1 MNGTLNYK
9 NLEINDNK
17 CRYSF
22 EDENNDYESIVEQ
35 MNCQD
40 YLKEI
45 LKKPEEAEINY
56 FKEKIK
62 NLDIKEQILLNSLD
76 EISSE
81 IIKDEQQIVLFNT
94 STNKEGDINDK
105 NISETIYNTISRMVH
120 KSLHKKKMVNGKEDK
135 DCIFYDSLNKQLESD
150 INIRNNNIEKLIH
163 SLKEQ
168 NKSFEFIAI
177 KSIMISITNLMTE
190 LIQNYLAKI
199 NKLMMI
205 DDNKGDNSID
215 YEDFEKDEF
224 NIIEANI
231 FEDIYNDFV
240 SKSNLCSSELE
251 EFFILSFG
259 IFREK
264 YQMNFTLSELF
275 TDIFW
280 NSIFHNKKLCS
291 LYINSYLNDDI
302 YEEAKKYLKKIA
314 AIILKVNIP
323 LKHQIVELLSVHQL
337 EAKEKTDLMT
347 LIESQKKKYHW
358 EITKSER
365 EKEKEKEKL
374 NKINYMEK
382 TKELNLNLNSNNNE
396 KSIDKNIEKN
406 GHSINNNYIMNPD
419 NNIKFNVI
427 TANDISVIKSKKQKQ
442 IINETKPTILNSSI
456 SKENNK
462 EKAKENKEKEENYK
476 KYLKKNNDSD
486 SDMDHKTIDEIYNYI
501 NGDKIVKNKRKKKTR
516 KNKKAKKEESIVEE
530 NQEEIEDSIVLQF
543 KEDLKDK
550 LIHARFITKIRPCIS
565 EEWIKKVISSGD

>member
-22 EDENNDYESIVEQ
+22 EDENNDYESIEEQ

-40 YLKEI
+40 YFKEI

-56 FKEKIK
+56 IKEKIK

-224 NIIEANI
+224 SIIEMKI

-280 NSIFHNKKLCS
+280 NSIFHNKKLCT
-291 LYINSYLNDDI
+291 LYINSYLSDGI

-374 NKINYMEK
+374 NKINYMKK
-382 TKELNLNLNSNNNE
+382 TEELNLNLNSNNNE

-406 GHSINNNYIMNPD
+406 SHSINNNNIMNPD

-427 TANDISVIKSKKQKQ
+427 TANDISVIKPKKQKQ
-442 IINETKPTILNSSI
+442 IITETKPTILNSSI

-476 KYLKKNNDSD
+476 KYLKKNNDID

-501 NGDKIVKNKRKKKTR
+501 NGDKIVKNKRKKKSR

-550 LIHARFITKIRPCIS
+550 SIHARFITKIRPCIS
-565 EEWIKKVISSGD
+565 EEWIKNVISSGD

>member
-22 EDENNDYESIVEQ
+22 EDENNDYESIEEH

-40 YLKEI
+40 YFKEI

-56 FKEKIK
+56 IKEKIK

-205 DDNKGDNSID
+205 DDNKGNNSID

-224 NIIEANI
+224 SIIEMKI

-280 NSIFHNKKLCS
+280 NSIFHNKKLCT
-291 LYINSYLNDDI
+291 LYINSYLSDDI
-302 YEEAKKYLKKIA
+302 KEEAKKYLKKIA

-374 NKINYMEK
+374 NKINYMKK
-382 TKELNLNLNSNNNE
+382 TEELNLNLNSNNNE

-406 GHSINNNYIMNPD
+406 SHSINNNNIMNPD

-427 TANDISVIKSKKQKQ
+427 TANDISVIKPKKQKQ

-476 KYLKKNNDSD
+476 KYLKKNNDID

-501 NGDKIVKNKRKKKTR
+501 NGDKIVKNKRKKKSR

-550 LIHARFITKIRPCIS
+550 SIHARFITKIRPCIS
-565 EEWIKKVISSGD
+565 EEWIKNVISSGD